1 MARFRKKIL
10 LLIALCALVSF
21 CAVPLTAVSTIT
33 LTLVDQDGNPLTTNA
48 AATFYDA
55 EKRAITRIALGKL
68 PSWGNN
74 IHWWAHSAS
83 AASLLRPGDARRAV
97 RAVLEAEHC
106 APLTIPIALT
116 GEYIAPSAALH
127 GGGAAYM
134 LYNYA
139 TTAHLTCAP
148 IPQ

>member
-1 MARFRKKIL
+1 M
-10 LLIALCALVSF
+10 LVAF

-33 LTLVDQDGNPLTTNA
+33 LTLVDQDEKPLTTNA

-55 EKRAITRIALGKL
+55 DKRVITRITLGKF
-68 PSWGNN
+68 PSWENN
-74 IHWWAHSAS
+74 IHWWAHSTS
-83 AASLLRPGDARRAV
+83 AASLLRPSDARSAV
-97 RAVLEAEHC
+97 RAVLEVDHC
-106 APLTIPIALT
+106 VSLTIPIALT

-127 GGGAAYM
+127 GGGSAYM

-139 TTAHLTCAP
+139 ATVHFTCAP